1 VRVNNG
7 DATMPALIAGTGLG
21 ILPEFILHDA
31 RAAGQL
37 EKVLPD
43 WSVPPGAVYWVMS
56 RGGPRPKRV
65 EIFRISL
72 FEKLFGRKSGAKAA
86 RIQPRAASRAT

>member
-1 VRVNNG
+1 M
-7 DATMPALIAGTGLG
+7 MPALSAGTELG

-43 WSVPPGAVYWVMS
+43 WYVPPGAVYWVMS
-56 RGGPRPKRV
+56 PGSPRPKRV
-65 EIFRISL
+65 EVFGVFL
-72 FEKLFGRKSGAKAA
+72 FEKLSGRKSGAKTA
-86 RIQPRAASRAT
+86 RIRSRAASRAT